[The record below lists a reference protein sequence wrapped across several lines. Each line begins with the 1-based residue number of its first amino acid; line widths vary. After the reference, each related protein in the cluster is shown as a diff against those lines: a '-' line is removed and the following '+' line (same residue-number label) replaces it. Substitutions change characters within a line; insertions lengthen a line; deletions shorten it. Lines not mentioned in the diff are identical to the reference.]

1 MAWSNILMPG
11 SKSKTPFYQAAM
23 DAKQY
28 GWNVKKGK
36 VHGKERELQRA
47 VVFEQYAEALNE
59 VECWIG
65 KLAFLIVIGQIQW
78 MEG

>member
-1 MAWSNILMPG
+1 
-11 SKSKTPFYQAAM
+11 M

-28 GWNVKKGK
+28 GWNVKNGK

-78 MEG
+78 MEGWRAKDGQRWWWLKNVIK